1 MDKITRRSFIQKTAE
16 NKTIN
21 NLRKKKEDTKI
32 KRVIFK
38 AFFSFL
44 MVSTICCILGI
55 PKASEGKDPI
65 RLYCLYPPQVEL
77 ISARGR
83 RVLIDVSTPEALS
96 SPPTEKDVL
105 LTTHN
110 HGDHRRL
117 DFIKIF
123 PGQQLDVKIGEI
135 KMEDVMIRG
144 IASAH
149 NEGDDFRSEGGTNYI
164 FIVDMGGLR
173 IAHFGDIG
181 QNALIPEQLSAL
193 GKVDIAITQLSN
205 PFSGMNAANKKGF
218 NLMDQVKPRL
228 IIPTHIFESNCA
240 KMAVNKWT
248 GHKSTKK
255 FISISPE
262 DLSDKTSILFM
273 GQNAVGMNLPDSG
286 L

>member
-1 MDKITRRSFIQKTAE
+1 MKYVVFR
-16 NKTIN
+16 
-21 NLRKKKEDTKI
+21 
-32 KRVIFK
+32 
-38 AFFSFL
+38 AFSTLL
-44 MVSTICCILGI
+44 MVSIICCSLGI
-55 PKASEGKDPI
+55 PKASEGKDSI
-65 RLYCLYPPQVEL
+65 KLYYSDPAQIEL
-77 ISARGR
+77 ISNKGT
-83 RVLIDVSTPEALS
+83 RVLIDVCTPEALS

-117 DFIKIF
+117 DFVKSF
-123 PGQQLDVKIGEI
+123 QGQQLDVKIGEI

-149 NEGDDFRSEGGTNYI
+149 NEGDEFRSEGGTNYI
-164 FIVDMGGLR
+164 FIVDMGRLR

-181 QNALIPEQLSAL
+181 QDALTPEQLSAL

-205 PFSGMNAANKKGF
+205 VFSDMNAANKKGF

-228 IIPTHIFESNCA
+228 IIPTHIDQPICA
-240 KMAVNKWT
+240 KMAINKWT
-248 GHKSTKK
+248 GYKSSKK

-273 GQNAVGMNLPDSG
+273 SQYAISMNLPDSG

>member
-1 MDKITRRSFIQKTAE
+1 M
-16 NKTIN
+16 
-21 NLRKKKEDTKI
+21 

-44 MVSTICCILGI
+44 IVSTICCILGI

-77 ISARGR
+77 ISARGT
-83 RVLIDVSTPEALS
+83 RVLIDVHDPEALS

-117 DFIKIF
+117 DFVKSF
-123 PGQQLDVKIGEI
+123 PGQQLDMRIGEI
-135 KMEDVMIRG
+135 KVKDVMIRG
-144 IASAH
+144 IAAAH
-149 NEGDDFRSEGGTNYI
+149 NEGDEFRSEGGTNYI
-164 FIVDMGGLR
+164 FIVDMDGLR

-181 QNALIPEQLSAL
+181 QATLTPEQLSAL

-205 PFSGMNAANKKGF
+205 FFSGMDAANKKGF

-228 IIPTHIFESNCA
+228 IIPTHIDQPICA
-240 KMAVNKWT
+240 KMAVDKWT
-248 GHKSTKK
+248 AYKSSKK

-262 DLSDKTSILFM
+262 DLSGKTSIIFM
-273 GQNAVGMNLPDSG
+273 SQYAIGMNLPDSG
-286 L
+286 F